1 MQNIKEHLTS
11 VISQIIAMELENENL
26 KKENEKLL
34 KSFDTD
40 THILVEKGVLSGIAD
55 KMDTIESDADS
66 SINYCETIADEVEN
80 AKYYADEC
88 SSGAYNLRDLLR
100 DLLAEATLKQKEGEN
115 DEK

>member
-40 THILVEKGVLSGIAD
+40 THILVEKEVLSNIAD
-55 KMDTIESDADS
+55 KMDTIVSDADS
-66 SINYCETIADEVEN
+66 SISNCEVAEDEISN

-88 SSGAYNLRDLLR
+88 SREAYDVRDEL
-100 DLLAEATLKQKEGEN
+100 EEILKPKKEGE
-115 DEK
+115 

>member
-34 KSFDTD
+34 NGFDTD
-40 THILVEKGVLSGIAD
+40 THILVEKDVLD
-55 KMDTIESDADS
+55 VLVNKMDTIESDADS

-88 SSGAYNLRDLLR
+88 SSGAYNVRDKLQ
-100 DLLAEATLKQKEGEN
+100 EILKPKEEET
-115 DEK
+115 EKSD

>member
-1 MQNIKEHLTS
+1 MQNIKENLTS

-40 THILVEKGVLSGIAD
+40 THILVEKEILTRLAD

-66 SINYCETIADEVEN
+66 CISNCEASEDEISN
-80 AKYYADEC
+80 SKYYADEC
-88 SSGAYNLRDLLR
+88 SSGLYNARDDLR
-100 DLLAEATLKQKEGEN
+100 DLLAESTLKQKEGEN